1 MDLERE
7 SCVAA
12 SQCKRGRCKFVLGLK
27 LQCAAAS
34 RRRASPPASSRRGTA
49 AAAASPAM
57 PPFGSSAKKVHFCT
71 KFARRRRRQARC
83 GRPSRRVRSLATRK
97 KNGRARS
104 HSLLHSS
111 RAEMAA
117 ARLHLRI
124 CKMHREAAA
133 YCQTR
138 PPRSVLGRV
147 GKGRLAGAARGS
159 IMAAAALVLYIQ
171 NKTERGMKMHLRKC
185 QFFFLISSSETR

>member
-27 LQCAAAS
+27 LQCA
-34 RRRASPPASSRRGTA
+34 SPPPA
-49 AAAASPAM
+49 AAVASQSHAVEH
-57 PPFGSSAKKVHFCT
+57 GALLHKI
-71 KFARRRRRQARC
+71 R
-83 GRPSRRVRSLATRK
+83 
-97 KNGRARS
+97 GRATNERAHSLKRGASGRS

-138 PPRSVLGRV
+138 PCWQGPPGRPA
-147 GKGRLAGAARGS
+147 GGAARGS
-159 IMAAAALVLYIQ
+159 IMAAAALALYIQ